1 MSKWIENFKTK
12 NEQKIKDRINKLE
25 VERKQLAADNFDFP
39 NDHKRKAID
48 VREKEIEELQ
58 LMLNPRDIM
67 FEIEG
72 YQERIKT
79 LEMMLAKVNV
89 LANNIEI
96 IDDNKS
102 KVNLRRLIIGTN
114 EFSGV
119 ELDPYFVDKVEKG
132 V

>member
-1 MSKWIENFKTK
+1 MSKWIENFKAK
-12 NEQKIKDRINKLE
+12 NEQKIKDRINKLKSE
-25 VERKQLAADNFDFP
+25 KKQFEADNFDFP
-39 NDHKRKAID
+39 NAHKRKAID

-79 LEMMLAKVNV
+79 LEMIL
-89 LANNIEI
+89 
-96 IDDNKS
+96 S
-102 KVNLRRLIIGTN
+102 KVNLLAYNIKPADDKSEINLRRITIGTN

-119 ELDPYFVDKVEKG
+119 ELDPYFVDKAEKG
-132 V
+132 M